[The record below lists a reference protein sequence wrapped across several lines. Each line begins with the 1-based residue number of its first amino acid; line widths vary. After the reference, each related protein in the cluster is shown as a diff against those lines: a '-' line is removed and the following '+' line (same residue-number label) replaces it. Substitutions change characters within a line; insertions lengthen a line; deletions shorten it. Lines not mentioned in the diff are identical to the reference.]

1 MGSSPAPAD
10 LQELVQLPAEITAT
24 RGCFLLHI
32 RPERLAEYVEVH
44 QRVWP
49 EMLDALRE
57 TGWRNYSLFLR
68 PEDGLVVGY
77 FEAENAEATQ
87 KLMDAHPVNTRWQAE
102 MAQYFT
108 EGSSPQALTQYFH
121 LS

>member
-1 MGSSPAPAD
+1 MGTSPSTAQ
-10 LQELVQLPAEITAT
+10 LQELVRLSEETT
-24 RGCFLLHI
+24 RTRRCFLLHI
-32 RPERLAEYVEVH
+32 RPERLAEYVDVH

-49 EMLDALRE
+49 EMLEALRE

-77 FEAENAEATQ
+77 FEAENAAATQ
-87 KLMDAHPVNTRWQAE
+87 QLMDAHPVNARWQAE
-102 MAQYFT
+102 MAQYFV
-108 EGSSPQALTQYFH
+108 EGASPQTLTQYFH

>member
-1 MGSSPAPAD
+1 MGSSPPMGE
-10 LQELVQLPAEITAT
+10 LQELVRLPTETT
-24 RGCFLLHI
+24 RTRRCFLLHI

-68 PEDGLVVGY
+68 PQDGLVVGY
-77 FEAENAEATQ
+77 YEAADAAATQ
-87 KLMDAHPVNTRWQAE
+87 QLMDAHPVNARWQSE
-102 MAQYFT
+102 MAQYFV
-108 EGSSPQALTQYFH
+108 EGTSAQTLTQYFH

>member
-1 MGSSPAPAD
+1 MGSSPPTGE
-10 LQELVQLPAEITAT
+10 LQELVRLPAETT
-24 RGCFLLHI
+24 RTRRCFLLHI

-77 FEAENAEATQ
+77 FEAEDAAATQ
-87 KLMDAHPVNTRWQAE
+87 QLMDAHPVNTRWQSE
-102 MAQYFT
+102 MAQYFV
-108 EGSSPQALTQYFH
+108 EGTSPQTLTQYFH